1 MRQIFLLLWTL
12 LFAQCMTGQQKTVPD
27 TIPSFFGEI
36 KEAAQQHYG
45 LWNRNLYGAILLVD
59 PQTRQVFA
67 NESDSEGRLQRT
79 GYIYTGI
86 LADNVIISNTSMEW
100 SGKKWAMIMLPLPYN
115 KQDRISLLAHESF
128 HRVQSSL
135 GFILYNTANNHLD
148 QQDGRIYLRLE
159 LEALKKAV
167 QAPSEREL
175 RHHLTNALTF
185 RKYRHTL
192 YAGSDTT
199 ENQLELNEGIA
210 EYTGQICGGRVK
222 NQVAYWIDAINR
234 FFTNPTFVRSFAY
247 YTIPVYGYLLYDKNR
262 QWNHD
267 ITSDTNLTDYF
278 IKAFG
283 VRIPEDV
290 RLRVMRLSGEYN
302 GTVIVRE
309 EAERD
314 KRTKE
319 NIAKYKRMFIEQPHL
334 EIQFDKVNVSF
345 DPRNIVPIED
355 KGTVYP
361 TIRVSDLWGVLSVS
375 SGALMSPN
383 WQKISVTNPALIN
396 GNTITGNGW
405 TLELTDKYTVVED
418 SKTGNYRVV
427 KK

>member
-1 MRQIFLLLWTL
+1 L
-12 LFAQCMTGQQKTVPD
+12 
-27 TIPSFFGEI
+27 
-36 KEAAQQHYG
+36 
-45 LWNRNLYGAILLVD
+45 
-59 PQTRQVFA
+59 
-67 NESDSEGRLQRT
+67 
-79 GYIYTGI
+79 
-86 LADNVIISNTSMEW
+86 
-100 SGKKWAMIMLPLPYN
+100 
-115 KQDRISLLAHESF
+115 DRCD
-128 HRVQSSL
+128 QS
-135 GFILYNTANNHLD
+135 
-148 QQDGRIYLRLE
+148 
-159 LEALKKAV
+159 
-167 QAPSEREL
+167 
-175 RHHLTNALTF
+175 
-185 RKYRHTL
+185 
-192 YAGSDTT
+192 
-199 ENQLELNEGIA
+199 
-210 EYTGQICGGRVK
+210 
-222 NQVAYWIDAINR
+222 